1 MKAPFNTTFDT
12 PDPYFVWLG
21 KNNPQMIGRFMN
33 YLSTFKDI
41 GWLQGV
47 DEFPFSELLA
57 GTSDVAM
64 VDVGGAV
71 GDVTKILVKRFPE
84 VQGRFV
90 VQDLPHTIAHA
101 QKDAGSKIEFM
112 SHDFFTEQP
121 VKGKHTRKD
130 PKLRI

>member
-1 MKAPFNTTFDT
+1 M
-12 PDPYFVWLG
+12 
-21 KNNPQMIGRFMN
+21 GRFMN

-47 DEFPFSELLA
+47 NEFPFSELLT
-57 GTSDVAM
+57 GSSDVAL

-71 GDVTKILVKRFPE
+71 GDVTRSLVKRFPD

-101 QKDAGSKIEFM
+101 PENTESKIELM
-112 SHDFFTEQP
+112 GHDFFTEQP
-121 VKGKHTRKD
+121 VKGE
-130 PKLRI
+130 